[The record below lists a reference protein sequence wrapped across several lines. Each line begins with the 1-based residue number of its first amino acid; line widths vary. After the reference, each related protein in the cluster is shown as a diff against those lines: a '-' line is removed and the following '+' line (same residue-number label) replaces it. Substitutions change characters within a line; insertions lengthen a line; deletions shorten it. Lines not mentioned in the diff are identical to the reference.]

1 LLTVGAPRN
10 VGRREWIGLWIRF
23 LNLADGR
30 SVDERIALFA
40 TVDTPICNGV
50 LQTGRLQGGTSVSP
64 SVNASL
70 AKATLVKVIN
80 SIRSIAVLSSRERL
94 RGV

>member
-1 LLTVGAPRN
+1 
-10 VGRREWIGLWIRF
+10 
-23 LNLADGR
+23 
-30 SVDERIALFA
+30 
-40 TVDTPICNGV
+40 VDTPICNGV